1 MRHGDAL
8 AERLDPERPLSPTGR
23 RDVEE
28 VARLA
33 AGQNLRVSSIFHS
46 GILRAVQTAEMMAT
60 WLKPAAGV
68 HPMAGLRPQDD
79 PAIAQAEIAL
89 ASQPILLVGHLP
101 HLNRLAAMLLTGS
114 AERDVCTFEP
124 ASMIRCS
131 IEEAR
136 WQISWKINPDGLK
149 RS

>member
-8 AERLDPERPLSPTGR
+8 AEKQDPERPLSPMGR
-23 RDVEE
+23 RDVEQ

-33 AGQNLRVSSIFHS
+33 AGRNLRVSSIFHS
-46 GILRAVQTAEMMAT
+46 GILRAVQTAEMMEK
-60 WLKPAAGV
+60 WLEPALGV

-89 ASQPILLVGHLP
+89 AAQPILMVGHLP
-101 HLNRLAAMLLTGS
+101 HLNRLAAMLVTGS

-124 ASMIRCS
+124 ASMICCS
-131 IEEAR
+131 IKEAR
-136 WQISWKINPDGLK
+136 WQISWKINPDT
-149 RS
+149 R